1 MSEGQGTLIDRVR
14 HMTNWRIL
22 LLGALAVLGLG
33 VLAALILLQQ
43 RSDRERDLAIAR
55 QQHTFEV
62 VMRAR
67 ELSGAISSAEAALG
81 RYVVSGDRTLG
92 QEYTEQWTRAGDQLA
107 RLRQLTGD
115 SPRQQAQIARLRS
128 AFDQRGKEL
137 NETAL
142 YSTFKRH
149 NDAWGSYYRV
159 RNSPARQQVEALVGQ
174 IVDSERTLL
183 RARTQA
189 AADLVE
195 NSSVASHVLMGFGV
209 LIVLGAILIGWMAIE
224 AEGQRARADAE
235 AEAERARAEQLQAA
249 VEAATAELRSEAR
262 EREQAEAQLRQVQKM
277 EAVGQLTGGIAHD
290 FNNMLAVVL
299 GGLELAKRHL
309 HSNGPDAQRH
319 IENAMEG
326 ANRAAALTR
335 RLLAFSRA
343 EALLPEPV
351 EASAL
356 IAGMHELLDRTLG
369 DTIRVVTRD
378 AGTGWRIHVDRHQ
391 LENALLNLAV
401 NARDAMDGRGT
412 LTITTAGA
420 MLAAGQVG
428 ECAAGEYVTITVA
441 DTGCGMPPEVLERV
455 FEPFFTTK
463 PVGKGTGLGLSQIFG
478 FVRQSGGEIGIET
491 AIGRGTRVTLYMPR
505 HVAAAAAGEAET
517 GGMTPSPTAL
527 PAAAA
532 PVAVSPAAPALAP
545 AVPVPVPVGAGR
557 PAALDILV
565 VEDDPRVLTATK
577 SAIEELGH
585 RVTTCTDPI
594 AVPHVI
600 EAMPALDLIV
610 SDVLMPGQTGPEMI
624 AALGER
630 IGDVGVLFVTGF
642 AGDVDAATFGGHT
655 VLRKPYTLAGLAK
668 AIDEAMQVDR
678 GARVAAE

>member
-115 SPRQQAQIARLRS
+115 SPRQQAQIARLRN

-249 VEAATAELRSEAR
+249 VEAATAELRSEAY

-356 IAGMHELLDRTLG
+356 IAGMHEL
-369 DTIRVVTRD
+369 
-378 AGTGWRIHVDRHQ
+378 
-391 LENALLNLAV
+391 
-401 NARDAMDGRGT
+401 
-412 LTITTAGA
+412 
-420 MLAAGQVG
+420 
-428 ECAAGEYVTITVA
+428 
-441 DTGCGMPPEVLERV
+441 
-455 FEPFFTTK
+455 
-463 PVGKGTGLGLSQIFG
+463 
-478 FVRQSGGEIGIET
+478 
-491 AIGRGTRVTLYMPR
+491 
-505 HVAAAAAGEAET
+505 
-517 GGMTPSPTAL
+517 PTA
-527 PAAAA
+527 
-532 PVAVSPAAPALAP
+532 
-545 AVPVPVPVGAGR
+545 R
-557 PAALDILV
+557 W
-565 VEDDPRVLTATK
+565 ATR
-577 SAIEELGH
+577 SAW
-585 RVTTCTDPI
+585 
-594 AVPHVI
+594 
-600 EAMPALDLIV
+600 
-610 SDVLMPGQTGPEMI
+610 
-624 AALGER
+624 
-630 IGDVGVLFVTGF
+630 
-642 AGDVDAATFGGHT
+642 
-655 VLRKPYTLAGLAK
+655 
-668 AIDEAMQVDR
+668 
-678 GARVAAE
+678 